1 MATRVSAGVSVTV
14 DNQSYYTPGTAST
27 VPLYIIATKG
37 SKTNLTNN
45 TAVGTTES
53 GVVRVVTGIEQSLE
67 LYGVPSFRTASDGS
81 QLHGDSRNEYGLF
94 ALNHFLEVGARAY
107 VLRADIDLD
116 DSEAGET
123 FMSLG
128 VPSIIPST
136 ATFFG
141 EGEGY
146 LSNVV
151 VKSNL
156 VKPQTFTIEFI
167 VSDSEVP
174 QYIVRSEQFGFIAN
188 EVLSSDTA
196 NFIVGGNGRGQVG
209 KTFKNS
215 LIELK
220 VVADGVDFVAGDVF
234 TFQVGYTAVAKPANV
249 GSGTIEGLS
258 VDALLTSGE
267 VFTVTMVSNTAFE
280 VVGTNSGVSGVAGTV
295 GVPFD
300 NNKIVFTVVAG
311 TTDFVAGDSFTI
323 SASEVTIPN
332 PLGET
337 DAQRRVKIVTALQA
351 AINSNQDIRS
361 PYFEFNLVSCP
372 GYPEVADEIQ
382 RLLTDINIDYEAFG
396 VNDVPVNKSPEQAA
410 TWAMSTERVR
420 SEYNAYYY
428 PWCIVSNIDGV
439 DVLVPPSAV
448 AIRTIA
454 NSDNISY
461 LWMAPAG
468 EGNGDVVGVTKIGYV
483 TGKIGESAKFVEA
496 EINRGRMDILYEY
509 DKNIN
514 PIQFIPG
521 RGFKIM
527 GQKTSASA
535 ASSLDRVSTVR
546 LICDMKRKLRK
557 GSFPFLFK
565 PNDQITRDA
574 LKSNAD
580 SILAD
585 YMSKRALYDYA
596 TLCDS
601 TNNTA
606 DRIERNEMYLNVG
619 IKPKK
624 DAEFIHIPIRVVNT
638 GTSL

>member
-14 DNQSYYTPGTAST
+14 DNQSYYTPGAAST
-27 VPLYIIATKG
+27 VPLFVIATKG
-37 SKTNLTNN
+37 AKINPSNN
-45 TAVGTTES
+45 TAVGTAES
-53 GVVRVVTGIEQSLE
+53 GVVRIVTGIEQSLE
-67 LYGVPSFRTASDGS
+67 LYGVPSFRTDSAGN
-81 QLHGDSRNEYGLF
+81 QQHGDARNEYGLL
-94 ALNHFLEVGARAY
+94 ALNHFLEVGSRAL

-128 VPSIIPST
+128 IPSIIPST

-141 EGEGY
+141 EGEGH
-146 LSNVV
+146 LTNIV
-151 VKSNL
+151 VKSEL
-156 VKPQTFTIEFI
+156 VKPQVFTIEFI
-167 VSDSEVP
+167 VSDSEIP
-174 QYIVRSEQFGFIAN
+174 QYVVRSEQFGFIAN
-188 EVLSSDTA
+188 EVTSADTA
-196 NFIVGGNGRGQVG
+196 NYISGGNGRGQVG

-215 LIELK
+215 MIELK
-220 VVADGVDFVAGDVF
+220 VVDDGLDFVAGDTF
-234 TFQVGYTAVAKPANV
+234 TFQVGYNAVANPVNV
-249 GSGTIEGLS
+249 GNGAIEGLT
-258 VDALLTSGE
+258 VDQLLTSGE
-267 VFTVTMVSNTAFE
+267 VFTVTMLSDTAFE
-280 VVGTNSGVSGVAGTV
+280 VTGTNSGLSGVAGTV

-300 NNKIVFTVVAG
+300 NNKITFTLVDGSV
-311 TTDFVAGDSFTI
+311 DFVAGDTFTI
-323 SASEVTIPN
+323 TATEVTVPN

-351 AINSNQDIRS
+351 AINANQDIRS

-382 RLLTDINIDYEAFG
+382 RLLTDVNIDYEAFG
-396 VNDVPVNKSPEQAA
+396 INDVPVNKTPEQAA
-410 TWAMSTERVR
+410 VWAMSTARVR

-428 PWCIVSNIDGV
+428 PWCIVSNIDGT

-483 TGKIGESAKFVEA
+483 TGKIGENAKFVEV

-521 RGFKIM
+521 RGFKLM
-527 GQKTSASA
+527 GQKTSASS
-535 ASSLDRVSTVR
+535 ASALDRISTVR
-546 LICDMKRKLRK
+546 LVCDMKRKLRK

-574 LKSNAD
+574 LKANAD
-580 SILAD
+580 GILAD

-596 TLCDS
+596 TVCDS
-601 TNNTA
+601 SNNTA
-606 DRIERNEMYLNVG
+606 DRIDRNEMYLNAA

-624 DAEFIHIPIRVVNT
+624 DAEFIYIPIRVVNT
-638 GTSL
+638 GTSI

>member
-14 DNQSYYTPGTAST
+14 DNQSYYTPGAAST
-27 VPLYIIATKG
+27 VPLFVIATKG
-37 SKTNLTNN
+37 AKTNPSNN
-45 TAVGTTES
+45 TAVGTAES
-53 GVVRVVTGIEQSLE
+53 GVVRIVTGIEQSLE
-67 LYGVPSFRTASDGS
+67 LYGVPSFRTDSAGN
-81 QLHGDSRNEYGLF
+81 QQHGDARNEYGLLS
-94 ALNHFLEVGARAY
+94 LNHFLEVGSRAL
-107 VLRADIDLD
+107 VLRANIDLD

-128 VPSIIPST
+128 IPSIIPST

-141 EGEGY
+141 EGEGH
-146 LSNVV
+146 LTNIV
-151 VKSNL
+151 VKSEL
-156 VKPQTFTIEFI
+156 VKPQVFTIEFI
-167 VSDSEVP
+167 VSDSEIP
-174 QYIVRSEQFGFIAN
+174 QYVVRSEQFGFIAN
-188 EVLSSDTA
+188 EVTSADTA
-196 NFIVGGNGRGQVG
+196 NYISGGNGRGQVG

-215 LIELK
+215 MIELK
-220 VVADGVDFVAGDVF
+220 VVDDGLDFVAGDTF
-234 TFQVGYTAVAKPANV
+234 TFQVGYNAVANPVNV
-249 GSGTIEGLS
+249 GNGTIEGLT
-258 VDALLTSGE
+258 VDQLLTSGE
-267 VFTVTMVSNTAFE
+267 VFTVTMLSDTAFE
-280 VVGTNSGVSGVAGTV
+280 VTGTNSGLSGVAGTV

-300 NNKIVFTVVAG
+300 NNKITFTLVDGSV
-311 TTDFVAGDSFTI
+311 DFVAGDTFTI
-323 SASEVTIPN
+323 TATEVTVPN

-351 AINSNQDIRS
+351 AINANQDIRS

-382 RLLTDINIDYEAFG
+382 RLLTDVNIDYEAFG
-396 VNDVPVNKSPEQAA
+396 INDVPVNKTPEQAA
-410 TWAMSTERVR
+410 VWAMSTARVR

-428 PWCIVSNIDGV
+428 PWCIVSNIDGT

-483 TGKIGESAKFVEA
+483 TGKIGENAKFVEV

-521 RGFKIM
+521 RGFKLM
-527 GQKTSASA
+527 GQKTSASS
-535 ASSLDRVSTVR
+535 ASALDRISTVR
-546 LICDMKRKLRK
+546 LVCDMKRKLRK

-574 LKSNAD
+574 LKANAD
-580 SILAD
+580 GILAD

-596 TLCDS
+596 TVCDS
-601 TNNTA
+601 SNNTA
-606 DRIERNEMYLNVG
+606 DRIDRNEMYLNVA

-624 DAEFIHIPIRVVNT
+624 DAEFIYIPIRVVNT
-638 GTSL
+638 GTSI

>member
-1 MATRVSAGVSVTV
+1 MATRVSPGVSVTV
-14 DNQSYYTPGTAST
+14 DNQSYYTPGSAPT

-37 SKTNLTNN
+37 SKKNLSNN
-45 TAVGTTES
+45 TAVGTTQS
-53 GVVRVVTGIEQSLE
+53 GVVRTITSTSQSLE
-67 LYGVPSFRTASDGS
+67 LFGVPSFRTSSDGR
-81 QLHGDSRNEYGLF
+81 QLHGDSRNEYGLL
-94 ALNHFLEVGARAY
+94 ALNHFLEVGSRAY

-128 VPSIIPST
+128 VPVIKPET
-136 ATFFG
+136 ATFYG
-141 EGEGY
+141 EGEGH
-146 LSNVV
+146 LANVV

-156 VKPQTFTIEFI
+156 VKPQTFTAEFI
-167 VSDSEVP
+167 VTDTEVP
-174 QYIVRSEQFGFIAN
+174 QFIVRSDQFGFVAN
-188 EVLSSDTA
+188 EVLATDTV
-196 NFIVGGNGRGQVG
+196 NYISGGNGRGQVG

-215 LIELK
+215 MIEFK
-220 VVADGVDFVAGDVF
+220 IISDGLDFVAGDVF
-234 TFQVGYTAVAKPANV
+234 TFEVGYVATPNPAN
-249 GSGTIEGLS
+249 SGNGVVEGL
-258 VDALLTSGE
+258 VTDTLLTTGE
-267 VFTVTMVSNTAFE
+267 DFTINMLSDVAFE
-280 VVGTNSGVSGVAGTV
+280 VVGTNSGISGVAGAV
-295 GVPFD
+295 GVPYD
-300 NNKIVFTVVAG
+300 NNKVNFTLIAG
-311 TTDFVAGDSFTI
+311 EDDFVAGDSFTF
-323 SASEVTIPN
+323 SATEVTVPN

-351 AINSNQDIRS
+351 VVNSNQDIRS
-361 PYFEFNLVSCP
+361 PYYEFNLVSCP
-372 GYPEVADEIQ
+372 GYPELADELQ
-382 RLLTDINIDYEAFG
+382 RLISDINIDYEALA

-410 TWAMSTERVR
+410 QWAMGTQRVR
-420 SEYNAYYY
+420 SDWNAYYY
-428 PWCIVSNIDGV
+428 PWCVISNIDGT
-439 DVLVPPSAV
+439 DVLAPPSAI

-461 LWMAPAG
+461 VWMAPAG
-468 EGNGDVVGVTKIGYV
+468 EGNGDVVGVTAIGYV
-483 TGKIGESAKFVEA
+483 TGKIGAGAKFVEV

-514 PIQFIPG
+514 PIQFIPS

-527 GQKTSASA
+527 GQKTSTSA
-535 ASSLDRVSTVR
+535 PSATDRVSTVR

-596 TLCDS
+596 TVCDD

-606 DRIERNEMYLNVG
+606 DRIDRNEMYLNVG

-624 DAEFIHIPIRVVNT
+624 DAEFIYIPIRVVNT

>member
-14 DNQSYYTPGTAST
+14 DNQSYYTPGAAST
-27 VPLYIIATKG
+27 VPLFVIATKG
-37 SKTNLTNN
+37 AKINPSNN
-45 TAVGTTES
+45 TAVGTAES
-53 GVVRVVTGIEQSLE
+53 GVVRIVTGIEQSLE
-67 LYGVPSFRTASDGS
+67 LYGVPSFRTDSAGN
-81 QLHGDSRNEYGLF
+81 QQHGDARNEYGLL
-94 ALNHFLEVGARAY
+94 ALNHFLEVGSRAL

-128 VPSIIPST
+128 IPSIIPST

-141 EGEGY
+141 EGEGH
-146 LSNVV
+146 LTNIV
-151 VKSNL
+151 VKSEL
-156 VKPQTFTIEFI
+156 VKPQVFTIEFI
-167 VSDSEVP
+167 VSDSEIP
-174 QYIVRSEQFGFIAN
+174 QYVVRSEQFGFIAN
-188 EVLSSDTA
+188 EVTSADTA
-196 NFIVGGNGRGQVG
+196 NYISGGNGRGQVG

-215 LIELK
+215 MIELK
-220 VVADGVDFVAGDVF
+220 VVDDGLDFVAGDTF
-234 TFQVGYTAVAKPANV
+234 TFQVGYNAVANPVNV
-249 GSGTIEGLS
+249 GNGAIEGLT
-258 VDALLTSGE
+258 VDQLLTSGE
-267 VFTVTMVSNTAFE
+267 VFTVTMLSDTAFE
-280 VVGTNSGVSGVAGTV
+280 VTGTNSGLSGVAGTV

-300 NNKIVFTVVAG
+300 NNKITFTLVDGSV
-311 TTDFVAGDSFTI
+311 DFVAGDTFTI
-323 SASEVTIPN
+323 TATEVTVPN

-351 AINSNQDIRS
+351 AINANQDIRS

-382 RLLTDINIDYEAFG
+382 RLLTDVNIDYEAFG
-396 VNDVPVNKSPEQAA
+396 INDVPVNKTPEQAA
-410 TWAMSTERVR
+410 VWAMSTARVR

-428 PWCIVSNIDGV
+428 PWCIVSNIDGT

-483 TGKIGESAKFVEA
+483 TGKIGENAKFVEV

-521 RGFKIM
+521 RGFKLM
-527 GQKTSASA
+527 GQKTSASS
-535 ASSLDRVSTVR
+535 ASALDRISTVR
-546 LICDMKRKLRK
+546 LVCDMKRKLRK

-565 PNDQITRDA
+565 PNDQTTRDA
-574 LKSNAD
+574 LKANAD
-580 SILAD
+580 GILAD

-596 TLCDS
+596 TVCDS
-601 TNNTA
+601 SNNTA
-606 DRIERNEMYLNVG
+606 DRIDRNEMYLNAA

-624 DAEFIHIPIRVVNT
+624 DAEFIYIPIRVVNT
-638 GTSL
+638 GTSI

>member
-1 MATRVSAGVSVTV
+1 
-14 DNQSYYTPGTAST
+14 
-27 VPLYIIATKG
+27 L
-37 SKTNLTNN
+37 
-45 TAVGTTES
+45 
-53 GVVRVVTGIEQSLE
+53 
-67 LYGVPSFRTASDGS
+67 
-81 QLHGDSRNEYGLF
+81 
-94 ALNHFLEVGARAY
+94 
-107 VLRADIDLD
+107 VLRANIDLD

-128 VPSIIPST
+128 IPSIIPST

-141 EGEGY
+141 EGEGH
-146 LSNVV
+146 LTNIV
-151 VKSNL
+151 VKSEL
-156 VKPQTFTIEFI
+156 VKPQVFTIEFI
-167 VSDSEVP
+167 VSDSEIP
-174 QYIVRSEQFGFIAN
+174 QYVVRSEQFGFIAN
-188 EVLSSDTA
+188 EVTSADTA
-196 NFIVGGNGRGQVG
+196 NYISGGNGRGQVG

-215 LIELK
+215 MIELK
-220 VVADGVDFVAGDVF
+220 VVDDGLDFVAGDTF
-234 TFQVGYTAVAKPANV
+234 TFQVGYNAVANPVNV
-249 GSGTIEGLS
+249 GNGTIEGLT
-258 VDALLTSGE
+258 VDQLLTSGE
-267 VFTVTMVSNTAFE
+267 VFTVTMLSDTAFE
-280 VVGTNSGVSGVAGTV
+280 VTGTNSGLSGVAGTV

-300 NNKIVFTVVAG
+300 NNKITFTLVDGSV
-311 TTDFVAGDSFTI
+311 DFVAGDTFTI
-323 SASEVTIPN
+323 TATEVTVPN

-351 AINSNQDIRS
+351 AINANQDIRS

-382 RLLTDINIDYEAFG
+382 RLLTDVNIDYEAFG
-396 VNDVPVNKSPEQAA
+396 INDVPVNKTPEQAA
-410 TWAMSTERVR
+410 VWAMSTARVR

-428 PWCIVSNIDGV
+428 PWCIVSNIDGT

-483 TGKIGESAKFVEA
+483 TGKIGENAKFVEV

-521 RGFKIM
+521 RGFKLM
-527 GQKTSASA
+527 GQKTSASS
-535 ASSLDRVSTVR
+535 ASALDRISTVR
-546 LICDMKRKLRK
+546 LVCDMKRKLRK

-574 LKSNAD
+574 LKANAD
-580 SILAD
+580 GILAD

-596 TLCDS
+596 TVCDS
-601 TNNTA
+601 SNNTA
-606 DRIERNEMYLNVG
+606 DRIDRNEMYLNVA

-624 DAEFIHIPIRVVNT
+624 DAEFIYIPIRVVNT
-638 GTSL
+638 GTSI